1 MGENK
6 QAVAL
11 LVAIQG
17 SCTGRSKLKSDRLT
31 STGNITL
38 EIISSERD

>member
-17 SCTGRSKLKSDRLT
+17 SCIGRFELKSDRLT
-31 STGNITL
+31 STRNTTL
-38 EIISSERD
+38 KIVAN